1 MFLSRWCCPGLSP
14 LGNVIFVTGGNSYKS
29 SINWSS
35 QLAAFKKLM
44 SSKIFELRPF
54 LYFEEIKKKDLIQSG
69 T

>member
-14 LGNVIFVTGGNSYKS
+14 LANVIFVTGGSSYNS

-35 QLAAFKKLM
+35 QLAAFFNKLM

-54 LYFEEIKKKDLIQSG
+54 LYFEEI
-69 T
+69 